1 METIWIIG
9 CGRFGRIALERLA
22 SGKRITRFVV
32 VEPESE
38 HFPQPGANVEIVP
51 QDGVDFLKQ
60 HLAGENIPDWIIP
73 ALPVHLA
80 ALWLMADA
88 APVQIRC
95 CDPPEGLEKRL
106 PNPMFGHTGDIYT
119 SMADFIC
126 PDNCPEPAD
135 YCPSTGKK
143 REQNLF
149 EWLEKMEV
157 AEFETRVIRSH
168 QLAPGVGGYKPESLF
183 ELKQKVSQKPGNH
196 LIATACRC
204 HGVVTPVFAKA

>member
-32 VEPESE
+32 VEPKPE
-38 HFPQPGANVEIVP
+38 HFPEPGANVEIVR

-60 HLAGENIPDWIIP
+60 HLSGQNIADWIIP
-73 ALPVHLA
+73 ALPAHLA

-88 APVQIRC
+88 APAQIRR
-95 CDPPEGLEKRL
+95 CDPPEGLEKQL

-119 SMADFIC
+119 SMADFMC

-135 YCPSTGKK
+135 YCPPTGKK

-149 EWLEKMEV
+149 EWLEKMEF
-157 AEFETRVIRSH
+157 AEFEIRVIRSH
-168 QLAPGVGGYKPESLF
+168 QLAPGVGGYKPESLLD
-183 ELKQKVSQKPGNH
+183 LKQKVSPKPGKH

-204 HGVVTPVFAKA
+204 HGVITPVLMQA